1 MAHECASGADVT
13 GCGIGRPGACRRVRR
28 SRSERRARGRA
39 AVVVQLAVR
48 RLLEP
53 RGRVRALAVVVLQS
67 FVRMLLVEWRRGLGI
82 FVPEWKQEQEE
93 AAVPNARGRM
103 GELNRMR
110 GFGMNSTPRSDTE
123 GVAGGRMRSGSR
135 RRPRPKVRR
144 TKRPV
149 SSMNRK
155 QPPPLTTLPEISA
168 ATVRARPSLLLL
180 PPTSEWC
187 VRCGVVLDLGSE
199 VCWLGCA
206 CDSSRGSDA

>member
-82 FVPEWKQEQEE
+82 FVPGWKQEQEE
-93 AAVPNARGRM
+93 AAMPNGRAESDARVRDELHTAQRHRGR
-103 GELNRMR
+103 
-110 GFGMNSTPRSDTE
+110 
-123 GVAGGRMRSGSR
+123 R
-135 RRPRPKVRR
+135 RRKNEERIAAAAAAEGQEDEEACEQ
-144 TKRPV
+144 
-149 SSMNRK
+149 SESK
-155 QPPPLTTLPEISA
+155 QSAPPS
-168 ATVRARPSLLLL
+168 
-180 PPTSEWC
+180 
-187 VRCGVVLDLGSE
+187 D
-199 VCWLGCA
+199 
-206 CDSSRGSDA
+206 DSSRDLGCDRTRETLSSPSAADL